1 VNSIAA
7 LLVRYL
13 AKKVSSLKVAS
24 QPSQSDTPLEVITS
38 ASMHDINQPTS
49 TNLNQ
54 PQPTN
59 QPTQLGVIWP
69 PYNIDIVPLYTSSS
83 LHPVLFHIYMLVLF
97 TGYPASAS
105 RSLPIVIPF
114 HKYIAALIYFSIL
127 CQLSNILSIPFWGR
141 LWFGREWGEY
151 FSIDHTRV
159 PACTLYYDLQCR

>member
-59 QPTQLGVIWP
+59 QPTQLGVI
-69 PYNIDIVPLYTSSS
+69 
-83 LHPVLFHIYMLVLF
+83 
-97 TGYPASAS
+97 
-105 RSLPIVIPF
+105 
-114 HKYIAALIYFSIL
+114 
-127 CQLSNILSIPFWGR
+127 
-141 LWFGREWGEY
+141 
-151 FSIDHTRV
+151 
-159 PACTLYYDLQCR
+159 